1 MDLFKSCLEPVS
13 KVLSDAKLDK
23 SKVDEVVLVGGSTRI
38 PKVRELLQDYF
49 HGKALNTSINPD
61 EAVAYGAAVQA
72 AIMTKAPS
80 KQLDQVI
87 LIDVNPLSLGIE
99 TAGGVMTP
107 IIPRGTRVPVKR
119 SQVFSTFADNQTNV
133 LIQIFEG
140 ERGMTKDNN
149 VLGKFDL
156 GDIPP
161 MPRGRPQIEVT
172 FDLDSNGILNVTA
185 LEKSAGKPKKITI
198 TNDTNRLSKERIE
211 KMVAEGEM
219 FQKEDERNLQRIEAK
234 NKLENYAYALRNTL
248 REETVAGKLSETDKQ
263 AITNASD
270 EALQWLEKHSD
281 ASKEELESR
290 QKALEDKCMPIMAK
304 LGGGESGGDDK
315 TGQSMPQPPH
325 VTVDDVD

>member
-1 MDLFKSCLEPVS
+1 VS
-13 KVLSDAKLDK
+13 KVLADAKLDK

-49 HGKALNTSINPD
+49 HGKTLNTSINPD

-72 AIMTKAPS
+72 AILTKAPA
-80 KQLDQVI
+80 KALDEVI

-107 IIPRGTRVPVKR
+107 IIPRATRVPVKR

-140 ERGMTKDNN
+140 ERGMTRDNN
-149 VLGKFDL
+149 LLGKFDL

-161 MPRGRPQIEVT
+161 MQRGRPQIEVT

-185 LEKSAGKPKKITI
+185 VEKSAGKPKKITI
-198 TNDTNRLSKERIE
+198 TNDTNRLSKEKIE
-211 KMVAEGEM
+211 KMVAEAER
-219 FQKEDERNLQRIEAK
+219 FKADDEKNLQRIEAK
-234 NKLENYAYALRNTL
+234 NKLENYAYALRNSL
-248 REETVAGKLSETDKQ
+248 REENVANQLSDADKSSVTSACEETLK
-263 AITNASD
+263 
-270 EALQWLEKHSD
+270 WLESHSE
-281 ASKEELESR
+281 ASNEELEERLQS
-290 QKALEDKCMPIMAK
+290 LETRCMPIMSK
-304 LGGGESGGDDK
+304 LGGSGQSSGGSEK
-315 TGQSMPQPPH
+315 SANFNPQAPS